1 MRTKLILVLVALAL
15 VAAACGDDDDATTTS
30 AAAAGETTTTA
41 AAETTTTAPAE
52 TTTTAAGETTTTAAT
67 AAACAVESLELIT
80 PGTLTVATG
89 EPAFPPW
96 VGTGDDAT
104 FDVPESGT
112 GFESA
117 VVYEIAK
124 RLGFGEEQ
132 VVWVRTGFDEAV
144 APGPKSFDFNIQQYS
159 INADRDQVVD
169 FSVPYYVTTQA
180 LVTFEDSPFVNAESL
195 ADLADAKLGAQIG
208 TTSLDFIDNVIQP
221 NEKAAVYDTNV
232 DAKSAMDAGQ
242 LDGIVVDLPTGF
254 YITAAEI
261 EGSTIAAAF
270 AAQSQDPD
278 EYGLLFAD
286 GNPLKDCIDPVL
298 EEMRA
303 DGTLAA
309 LEEQWLTSG
318 TGIFVITG

>member
-1 MRTKLILVLVALAL
+1 MRTKFILVLVALAL
-15 VAAACGDDDDATTTS
+15 VVAACGDDDDATTTT
-30 AAAAGETTTTA
+30 AAGAAETTTTA
-41 AAETTTTAPAE
+41 AAETTTTAAAE
-52 TTTTAAGETTTTAAT
+52 TTTTAAAVE
-67 AAACAVESLELIT
+67 ACAVDSLELVQA
-80 PGTLTVATG
+80 GTLTVATG

-96 VGTGDDAT
+96 VGSGDDAT
-104 FDVPESGT
+104 FDVPESKT

-117 VVYEIAK
+117 VVYEVAA
-124 RLGFGEEQ
+124 RLGFAEDQ

-144 APGPKSFDFNIQQYS
+144 APGPKTFDFNIQQYS
-159 INADRDQVVD
+159 INDQRDEVVD

-180 LVTFEDSPFVNAESL
+180 LVVFEDSVYVNVESL

-208 TTSLDFIDNVIQP
+208 TTSLDFIDNVIKP

-254 YITAAEI
+254 YITAVEI

-270 AAQSQDPD
+270 AAQAQDAD
-278 EYGLLFAD
+278 EYGMLFAEA
-286 GNPLKDCIDPVL
+286 NTLRDCINPVL
-298 EEMRA
+298 EEMKA

>member
-1 MRTKLILVLVALAL
+1 MRIKIILVLVALAL
-15 VAAACGDDDDATTTS
+15 VAAACGDDDDATTTT
-30 AAAAGETTTTA
+30 AAAGDTTTTAAAETTTTA
-41 AAETTTTAPAE
+41 AAETTTTGA
-52 TTTTAAGETTTTAAT
+52 

-80 PGTLTVATG
+80 PGALTVATG

-112 GFESA
+112 GFEAA
-117 VVYEIAK
+117 VVYEIAT
-124 RLGFGEEQ
+124 RLGFGEDQ
-132 VVWVRTGFDEAV
+132 VVWVRTGFDEAI

-159 INADRDQVVD
+159 INEDRDQVVD

-180 LVTFEDSPFVNAESL
+180 LVTFEDSPFAGAQSL

-208 TTSLDFIDNVIQP
+208 TTSLDFIDNVIKP

-232 DAKSAMDAGQ
+232 DAKSAMEAGQ

-254 YITAAEI
+254 YITAVEI
-261 EGSTIAAAF
+261 EGSIIAAAF
-270 AAQSQDPD
+270 AAQAQDPD
-278 EYGLLFAD
+278 AYGLLFAE
-286 GNPLKDCIDPVL
+286 GNTLKGCIDPVL

-303 DGTLAA
+303 DGTLAS

>member
-15 VAAACGDDDDATTTS
+15 VAAGCGDDDDATTTT

-41 AAETTTTAPAE
+41 AAETTTTAAAE
-52 TTTTAAGETTTTAAT
+52 TTTTAAVS
-67 AAACAVESLELIT
+67 ACAVESLELIT

-89 EPAFPPW
+89 LPAFPPW

-180 LVTFEDSPFVNAESL
+180 LVTFEDSPYASAQSL

-208 TTSLDFIDNVIQP
+208 TTSLDFIENVIQP
-221 NEKAAVYDTNV
+221 NQEAQVYNSNV
-232 DAKSAMDAGQ
+232 DVKSAMDAGQ
-242 LDGIVVDLPTGF
+242 LDGLVVDLPTGF

-261 EGSTIAAAF
+261 EGSIIAAAF
-270 AAQSQDPD
+270 AAQAQDPD
-278 EYGLLFAD
+278 EYGLLFAE
-286 GNPLKDCIDPVL
+286 GNPLKECIDPVL
-298 EEMRA
+298 EEMKA

-318 TGIFVITG
+318 SGIFVITG

>member
-15 VAAACGDDDDATTTS
+15 VAAGCGDDDDATTTT
-30 AAAAGETTTTA
+30 AAAAGDTTTTTA
-41 AAETTTTAPAE
+41 AAETTS
-52 TTTTAAGETTTTAAT
+52 TAAGETTTTAAT

-89 EPAFPPW
+89 LPAFPPW
-96 VGTGDDAT
+96 VGSGDDAT

-117 VVYEIAK
+117 VVYEIAT

-132 VVWVRTGFDEAV
+132 VVWVRTGFDEAI

-159 INADRDQVVD
+159 ISEDRDQVVD

-180 LVTFEDSPFVNAESL
+180 LVTFEDSPYANAQSL

-208 TTSLDFIDNVIQP
+208 TTSLDFIEDVIKP
-221 NEKAAVYDTNV
+221 NQDAAVYDSNV
-232 DAKSAMDAGQ
+232 DVKSAMEAGQ
-242 LDGIVVDLPTGF
+242 LDGLVVDLPTGF
-254 YITAAEI
+254 FITAVEI
-261 EGSTIAAAF
+261 EGSIIAAAF
-270 AAQSQDPD
+270 AAESQDPD
-278 EYGLLFAD
+278 EYGLLFAE
-286 GNPLKDCIDPVL
+286 GNPLKECIDPVL
-298 EEMRA
+298 EEMKA

>member
-1 MRTKLILVLVALAL
+1 MRFKIILVLVALAL
-15 VAAACGDDDDATTTS
+15 VAAGCGDDDDATTTT
-30 AAAAGETTTTA
+30 AAAAGDTTTTAAAETTTTA
-41 AAETTTTAPAE
+41 AAETTTTAA
-52 TTTTAAGETTTTAAT
+52 

-117 VVYEIAK
+117 VVYELAT
-124 RLGFGEEQ
+124 RLGFTEEQ

-159 INADRDQVVD
+159 INDERDEVVD

-180 LVTFEDSPFVNAESL
+180 LVTFEDSPFASAQSL

-254 YITAAEI
+254 YITAVEI
-261 EGSTIAAAF
+261 EGSIIAAAF
-270 AAQSQDPD
+270 AAESQDPD
-278 EYGLLFAD
+278 QYGLLFAE
-286 GNPLKDCIDPVL
+286 GNALKGCIDSVL
-298 EEMRA
+298 EEMKA

>member
-1 MRTKLILVLVALAL
+1 MRIKITLIFVALAL
-15 VAAACGDDDDATTTS
+15 VAAGCGDDDDATTTT
-30 AAAAGETTTTA
+30 AAAAGDTTTTA
-41 AAETTTTAPAE
+41 AAETTTTAAPE
-52 TTTTAAGETTTTAAT
+52 TTTTAA

-117 VVYEIAK
+117 VVYEIAT
-124 RLGFGEEQ
+124 RLGFAEDQ
-132 VVWVRTGFDEAV
+132 VVWVRTGFDEAI

-159 INADRDQVVD
+159 ISDERDQVVD

-180 LVTFEDSPFVNAESL
+180 LVTFEDSPYASAQSL

-221 NEKAAVYDTNV
+221 NEEAAVYDTNV

-254 YITAAEI
+254 YITAVEI
-261 EGSTIAAAF
+261 EGSVIAAAF
-270 AAQSQDPD
+270 AAEAQDPD
-278 EYGLLFAD
+278 AYGLLFAE
-286 GNPLKDCIDPVL
+286 GNTLKGCIDPVL

>member
-1 MRTKLILVLVALAL
+1 MRIKIILVLVAFAL
-15 VAAACGDDDDATTTS
+15 VAAGCGDDDDATTTT
-30 AAAAGETTTTA
+30 AAAAGDTTTTA
-41 AAETTTTAPAE
+41 AAETTTTAAAETTTSAAAE
-52 TTTTAAGETTTTAAT
+52 TTTTAAVS
-67 AAACAVESLELIT
+67 ACAVESLELIT

-112 GFESA
+112 GYESA
-117 VVYEIAK
+117 VVYEIAT

-132 VVWVRTGFDEAV
+132 VVWVRTGFDEAI

-159 INADRDQVVD
+159 ISADRDEVVD

-180 LVTFEDSPFVNAESL
+180 LVTYEDSPYATAQSL

-208 TTSLDFIDNVIQP
+208 TTSLDFIEEVIQP
-221 NEKAAVYDTNV
+221 NQEAAVYDTNV

-261 EGSTIAAAF
+261 EGSVIAAAF
-270 AAQSQDPD
+270 AAQAQKPD
-278 EYGLLFAD
+278 EYGLLFAE
-286 GNPLKDCIDPVL
+286 GSTLKGCIDPVL
-298 EEMRA
+298 EAMEA

-309 LEEQWLTSG
+309 FEEEWLTSG
-318 TGIFVITG
+318 SGIFVITG